1 MSELKLRRIGNSV
14 GLILRQEDLAAL
26 QVAEGDVLHLTK
38 APGGF
43 RLTPYD
49 PEFAA
54 QMEAGRKIAKKR
66 RNALRELAK

>member
-1 MSELKLRRIGNSV
+1 MTDLKLRRIGNSV
-14 GLILRQEDLAAL
+14 GLVLRQEDLNAM
-26 QVAEGDVLHLTK
+26 QVREGDVLHLTR

-49 PEFAA
+49 PAFAK
-54 QMEAGRKIAKKR
+54 QMEAGRAIALKR

>member
-1 MSELKLRRIGNSV
+1 MSELKLRGAGV
-14 GLILRQEDLAAL
+14 AG
-26 QVAEGDVLHLTK
+26 VAEGDVLHLTK

-49 PEFAA
+49 PGFAA
-54 QMEAGRKIAKKR
+54 QMESGRKIAKKR